1 MQYPD
6 MKDYITFVF
15 SMLDEFFISEEN
27 ISKRG
32 RPQTYPDAS
41 LIVFYAIMAL
51 KGITAMRAQ
60 QDYLFHHP
68 LWKPQRC
75 RLPACPSHVTL
86 GRRYKAL
93 TPKLK
98 AFTEYIAASP
108 FAREAGFLQ
117 EVVYE
122 DKSLFKAAGPVWHQK
137 DRAKNHLPEG
147 NLRGVDKTATWSKS
161 GYHGWVYGYGL
172 HLTGIRNGFP
182 VMFQVLPANV
192 NEQKVLDT
200 KKDRLIEKG
209 VRCII
214 ADNGYV
220 DKKRHAAFAET
231 KVLLLTPKTTLAEAN
246 PLLGADPL
254 YTAIQVATWQTARKT
269 AIEPVFDLLSKL
281 LSITGAQKPLPLRGL
296 PYVATFLGLGVLVL
310 QLAMLMNRRCGLPMR
325 NITHIKTVFR

>member
-6 MKDYITFVF
+6 MREYITFVF

-32 RPQTYPDAS
+32 RPETYADAS
-41 LIVFYAIMAL
+41 LIVFYTIMAL

-68 LWKPQRC
+68 LWLQRC

-98 AFTEYIAASP
+98 AFTEYIAASR

-137 DRAKNHLPEG
+137 DRLTNEIPKG
-147 NLRGVDKTATWSKS
+147 LRGVDTAAAWSKS

-172 HLTGIRNGFP
+172 HLTATENGFP
-182 VMFQVLPANV
+182 VMFHVEPANV
-192 NEQKVLDT
+192 NERAVLDT
-200 KKDRLIEKG
+200 KKEKLIDRG
-209 VRCII
+209 TRCIV

-220 DKKRHAAFAET
+220 DKKRATAFAEVN
-231 KVLLLTPKTTLAEAN
+231 VLLLTPKTTLDEAN
-246 PLLGADPL
+246 ALLGADPL
-254 YTAIQVATWQTARKT
+254 YTATQIATYQRARKI

-281 LSITGAQKPLPLRGL
+281 LSITGKQKPLPVRGL
-296 PYVATFLGLGVLVL
+296 AYVSTFLGLGVLLL
-310 QLAMLMNRRCGLPMR
+310 QLAMLINVRCRIPTR
-325 NITHIKTVFR
+325 NVSHIKTCFR

>member
-1 MQYPD
+1 MKYPD
-6 MKDYITFVF
+6 RKEYITFLF
-15 SMLDEFFISEEN
+15 LLLDEFSAPEEKV
-27 ISKRG
+27 SKRG
-32 RPQTYPDAS
+32 RPETYPDAS
-41 LIVFYAIMAL
+41 LIVFYVVMTL

-68 LWKPQRC
+68 LLLERC

-93 TPKLK
+93 TPKLQ
-98 AFTEYIAASP
+98 AFTEYIATSR
-108 FAREAGFLQ
+108 FAKQAGFLQ

-137 DRAKNHLPEG
+137 DRLNDHLPK

-182 VMFQVLPANV
+182 ILFEVLPAHV
-192 NEQKVLDT
+192 NERKVLDT

-209 VRCII
+209 VRCIV

-220 DKKRHAAFAET
+220 DKKRATAFAET
-231 KVLLLTPKTTLAEAN
+231 DVLLLTPKTTLEEAN
-246 PLLGADPL
+246 SLLGADPL
-254 YTAIQVATWQTARKT
+254 YTATQVQTWQTARKT
-269 AIEPVFDLLSKL
+269 ASEPVFDLLSKL
-281 LSITGAQKPLPLRGL
+281 LSITGAHKPLPMRGL

-310 QLAMLMNRRCGLPMR
+310 QLAMLMNHRCGLPLR

>member
-6 MKDYITFVF
+6 IREYITFLF
-15 SMLDEFFISEEN
+15 SMLDAFSATQEK

-32 RPQTYPDAS
+32 RPETYADAS
-41 LIVFYAIMAL
+41 LIVFYAVMAL

-60 QDYLFHHP
+60 QTYLFHHP
-68 LWKPQRC
+68 LMLVRC
-75 RLPACPSHVTL
+75 QLPACPSHVTL

-93 TPKLK
+93 TPKLQK
-98 AFTEYIAASP
+98 FTEYVATSQ
-108 FAREAGFLQ
+108 FAKAAGFLQ

-137 DRAKNHLPEG
+137 DRLMDHLPK

-182 VMFQVLPANV
+182 VMFDVLPANV
-192 NEQKVLDT
+192 NERKVLDT

-214 ADNGYV
+214 ADKGYI
-220 DKKRHAAFAET
+220 DKKRQATFAEDQ
-231 KVLLLTPKTTLAEAN
+231 VLLLTPKTTLPEAN
-246 PLLGADPL
+246 ALLGADPL
-254 YTAIQVATWQTARKT
+254 YTATQVATWRRARKT
-269 AIEPVFDLLSKL
+269 AIEPVFDLLSRL
-281 LSITGAQKPLPLRGL
+281 LSITGAHKPLPLRGL
-296 PYVATFLGLGVLVL
+296 AYVATFLGIGILLL
-310 QLAMLMNRRCGLPMR
+310 QLAMLINVRCGLPTR
-325 NITHIKTVFR
+325 NVTHIKTVFR

>member
-1 MQYPD
+1 MYYPD
-6 MKDYITFVF
+6 TQEYITFVF
-15 SMLDEFFISEEN
+15 FMLDEFSTTREKVF
-27 ISKRG
+27 KRG
-32 RPQTYPDAS
+32 RPKTYSDAS
-41 LIVFYAIMAL
+41 LIVFYAVMTL

-60 QDYLFHHP
+60 QAYLFHHP
-68 LWKPQRC
+68 LYLERC
-75 RLPACPSHVTL
+75 RLPACPTHVTL

-93 TPKLK
+93 TPELN
-98 AFTEYIAASP
+98 AFTEYIAASE

-137 DRAKNHLPEG
+137 DRLKDHLPKG
-147 NLRGVDKTATWSKS
+147 LRGVDKTATWSKS

-172 HLTGIRNGFP
+172 HLTSIRNGFP

-192 NEQKVLDT
+192 NERKVLDT

-209 VRCII
+209 VRCIV

-220 DKKRHAAFAET
+220 DKKRTAAFA
-231 KVLLLTPKTTLAEAN
+231 KHQVLLLTPKTTFAETHV
-246 PLLGADPL
+246 LLGADPL
-254 YTAIQVATWQTARKT
+254 YTATQVATWQAARKT

-281 LSITGAQKPLPLRGL
+281 LSITGAHKPLPLRNL
-296 PYVATFLGLGVLVL
+296 AYVSTFLGMGILLL
-310 QLAMLMNRRCGLPMR
+310 QLSMLMNVRSGLPTR